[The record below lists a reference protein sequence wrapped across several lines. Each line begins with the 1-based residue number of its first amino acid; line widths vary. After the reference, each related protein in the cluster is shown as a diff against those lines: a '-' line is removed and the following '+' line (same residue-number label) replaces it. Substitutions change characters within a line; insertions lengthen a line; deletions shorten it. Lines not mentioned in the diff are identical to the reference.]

1 MTLVTTTVRFAVDTS
16 HLLAVS
22 EAIDEATLEG
32 INPNTFKM
40 DDRAWR
46 MWELICKQ
54 HGTSAYRTEDDV
66 RNHPIRNAHLLA
78 ALLLHAFRVC
88 KPKSKD
94 RSMVKPG
101 SALAYPLAIIRVF
114 GRWGIRMPGFRFL
127 SKALDGF
134 KRRYLAFHG
143 PDSLAPRRA
152 ENMKFAMVLRM
163 HRIPCDGSVKVGK
176 LQWND
181 SNHDIFMSR
190 RLNLVLIFTAFRLGE
205 IVGNR
210 SEEIMYLT
218 FASLVWRINGI
229 MVRSPTAEQLRSLR
243 PGRDQALLFPPRSK
257 ADQMGEMH
265 CPFPVTLTYQ
275 LTELNPTAAL
285 RDVELRVGQHVS
297 DRAAT
302 PLFGDAAGQ
311 VYTHHILLAL
321 LRGMLTHCY
330 GAAIAL
336 TYSFHSYRSG
346 LATALHAAGVDD
358 AMIQL
363 ICRWMCPESLHV
375 YRRMGTREHERLI
388 NLASSMNVDAI
399 QSGNVVRV
407 MNDEHYSSLLSDFDL
422 NPAHSRAY
430 ADAERQ
436 AANPFTR
443 QLSTTAGA
451 PAAVP
456 AEAGPAAA
464 ANARP
469 TQRRRTTTPVPT
481 PSPPAATLRPL
492 TASPTVGDALVVP
505 RDMWPTY
512 PCHEL
517 GGAGWTVTVVR
528 CHNTA
533 RVRFSAAHRTRDG
546 RGYEDELITFQQLRT
561 AG

>member
-1 MTLVTTTVRFAVDTS
+1 MRFAVDTS

-229 MVRSPTAEQLRSLR
+229 MVRSPTAEQLR
-243 PGRDQALLFPPRSK
+243 
-257 ADQMGEMH
+257 
-265 CPFPVTLTYQ
+265 
-275 LTELNPTAAL
+275 
-285 RDVELRVGQHVS
+285 
-297 DRAAT
+297 
-302 PLFGDAAGQ
+302 
-311 VYTHHILLAL
+311 
-321 LRGMLTHCY
+321 
-330 GAAIAL
+330 
-336 TYSFHSYRSG
+336 
-346 LATALHAAGVDD
+346 
-358 AMIQL
+358 
-363 ICRWMCPESLHV
+363 
-375 YRRMGTREHERLI
+375 
-388 NLASSMNVDAI
+388 
-399 QSGNVVRV
+399 
-407 MNDEHYSSLLSDFDL
+407 
-422 NPAHSRAY
+422 
-430 ADAERQ
+430 
-436 AANPFTR
+436 
-443 QLSTTAGA
+443 
-451 PAAVP
+451 
-456 AEAGPAAA
+456 
-464 ANARP
+464 
-469 TQRRRTTTPVPT
+469 
-481 PSPPAATLRPL
+481 
-492 TASPTVGDALVVP
+492 
-505 RDMWPTY
+505 
-512 PCHEL
+512 
-517 GGAGWTVTVVR
+517 
-528 CHNTA
+528 
-533 RVRFSAAHRTRDG
+533 
-546 RGYEDELITFQQLRT
+546 
-561 AG
+561 